1 MNKKELL
8 ETVDRKR
15 EDIIKLGDM
24 LFNCPE
30 LGFKEFET
38 AGIIKKNLDNVG
50 IKYESEIGMTG
61 IKAEIGNGYNI
72 ALVADMD
79 ALPGKNFEGRI
90 HSCGHSI
97 QTAVM
102 LSVVKILVETGF
114 LENTDIKVSAIF
126 TPAEE
131 FIDFDYRDRLIEEG
145 KIKYRS
151 GKQHMIAS
159 GYFDDV
165 DCVLSAHANGE
176 TDYLFDINSTLA
188 GFLAKKAVFLGTAS
202 HSGAAPHLGRNALHG
217 AVLAQ
222 NALAFLKD
230 RFPASA
236 GLQLHPVITEGGGTV
251 NIIPDRTVMET
262 YIRANDNATLF
273 AAEGQVEQ
281 CIRHC
286 AAALGL
292 GCETETTP
300 GYLPLR
306 QSAEMNEMVL
316 ENMLLFC
323 EEDQILRNVVSGASG
338 DIGDLGFLL
347 PAVQMGFSGIQGQFH
362 NDNFTI
368 ADKENCYIRT
378 AKVLAGTLFDLLQK
392 PVHQPADFAEK
403 KELYLKQL
411 EKKQNLEIFTES

>member
-1 MNKKELL
+1 
-8 ETVDRKR
+8 
-15 EDIIKLGDM
+15 
-24 LFNCPE
+24 
-30 LGFKEFET
+30 
-38 AGIIKKNLDNVG
+38 
-50 IKYESEIGMTG
+50 
-61 IKAEIGNGYNI
+61 
-72 ALVADMD
+72 
-79 ALPGKNFEGRI
+79 
-90 HSCGHSI
+90 
-97 QTAVM
+97 
-102 LSVVKILVETGF
+102 
-114 LENTDIKVSAIF
+114 
-126 TPAEE
+126 
-131 FIDFDYRDRLIEEG
+131 
-145 KIKYRS
+145 
-151 GKQHMIAS
+151 
-159 GYFDDV
+159 
-165 DCVLSAHANGE
+165 
-176 TDYLFDINSTLA
+176 
-188 GFLAKKAVFLGTAS
+188 
-202 HSGAAPHLGRNALHG
+202 
-217 AVLAQ
+217 
-222 NALAFLKD
+222 
-230 RFPASA
+230 
-236 GLQLHPVITEGGGTV
+236 
-251 NIIPDRTVMET
+251 MET

-273 AAEGQVEQ
+273 AAEEQVEQ

-292 GCETETTP
+292 GCETEATP